1 MQENSTEINTPDRSK
16 VLLVEDYAANVL
28 VATTFLDYFG
38 YAYDLAKN
46 GMEAIEKVKTGD
58 YVAVLMDVQMH
69 GMNGFDATRL
79 IREYEQR
86 TGKPRVH
93 IIGMTAHALAGDSER
108 CLATGMD
115 DYLSKPFNPDVLSRK
130 LAVASALAK
139 NAA

>member
-1 MQENSTEINTPDRSK
+1 MQENPAQIDAPDCPK
-16 VLLVEDYAANVL
+16 VLLVEDYAANIL
-28 VATTFLDYFG
+28 VATTFLEYFG

-79 IREYEQR
+79 IRDYEQQ

-115 DYLSKPFNPDVLSRK
+115 DYLSKPFNSEVLSRK
-130 LAVASALAK
+130 LAVASALPK